1 MKIKSFF
8 KVLFVILPLLSSKIV
23 FAYNSETITFSHI
36 SINDGLSQNTVFSI
50 TQDKSDNMWFATYD
64 GVNRYDGYEFT
75 VYRHDENDTVS
86 IAGNITRCVVT
97 DSKGRILVGTNKGVS
112 LYNKE
117 TDTFKNFLIT
127 DRKNALVTDIVEL
140 SDDLYI
146 INSEGELYV
155 LDLSM
160 NSFIE

>member
-112 LYNKE
+112 LYNY
-117 TDTFKNFLIT
+117 LMI
-127 DRKNALVTDIVEL
+127 
-140 SDDLYI
+140 YI
-146 INSEGELYV
+146 
-155 LDLSM
+155 
-160 NSFIE
+160 